1 MIPPRIAAWRA
12 LPWLLLAATTVV
24 LGGCKAKQVRP
35 AGAERSVA
43 SAPKAPRASTPLTV
57 RHGPA
62 PAHERDG
69 GPPIPPDVSRVRDPV
84 PRAEPR
90 AAYGNKSPYTVLGR
104 TYTVM
109 PSAKG
114 YVERGIA
121 SWYGTK
127 FHGRLTSSREPYD
140 MYQMTAA
147 HKSLPLPSYVHVT
160 NLDNG
165 RHIIVRVNDRGPFH
179 ENRIIDLSYAAAIKL
194 GIHIAGTGKV
204 EVRAIDPGHPELDA
218 APVVVA
224 SATPRPLFLQVG
236 AFSSRE
242 NARQVAAKLEK
253 ADIEDVYLDRVLTRG
268 KLLHRVRVG
277 PLKTVAEV
285 DALTARLHRLG
296 LRSIVVDVD

>member
-1 MIPPRIAAWRA
+1 MIRQPPYAAWRA
-12 LPWLLLAATTVV
+12 LPWLLLAAMFA
-24 LGGCKAKQVRP
+24 LSGCKPKLVRP
-35 AGAERSVA
+35 AGSERPA
-43 SAPKAPRASTPLTV
+43 SAALKV
-57 RHGPA
+57 RDGPA

-84 PRAEPR
+84 PRSEPR

-109 PSAKG
+109 PSAEG

-140 MYQMTAA
+140 MYAMTAA
-147 HKSLPLPSYVHVT
+147 HKSLPLPSFVHVT

-165 RHIIVRVNDRGPFH
+165 RHVIVRVNDRGPFH
-179 ENRIIDLSYAAAIKL
+179 DNRIIDLSYAAAIKL

-204 EVRAIDPGHPELDA
+204 EVRAINPDHPELA
-218 APVVVA
+218 AARVVVD
-224 SATPRPLFLQVG
+224 SATSRPLFLQVG
-236 AFSSRE
+236 AYSSRE
-242 NARQVAAKLEK
+242 NARRMAARLKD
-253 ADIEDVYLDRVLTRG
+253 ADIDEVFLDRVRNRG
-268 KLLHRVRVG
+268 TLLHRVRVG
-277 PLKTVAEV
+277 PLKTVAEA

-296 LRSIVVDVD
+296 LRSITVNVD